1 MVSQTKSR
9 KIPARNVLPLFF
21 VPVQIW
27 SANGSGESLGAG
39 EAIEATLA
47 AWRGTFC
54 ELLAAQAAAQ
64 QKQAPAGSKAKR
76 RKTGRST
83 KK

>member
-1 MVSQTKSR
+1 MGTTPAELAAASEHTKAES
-9 KIPARNVLPLFF
+9 F
-21 VPVQIW
+21 VQLW

-47 AWRGTFC
+47 VWRATFG